1 MKAASISRIPAKL
14 TAGALA
20 LVLAAGIAP
29 CFLKAYG
36 YQDNSALGR
45 TKSMAGS
52 QHEIV
57 MLLIKKGEYEKA
69 AAEAYKIFALKWPD
83 DQEGLLL
90 NELLLLS
97 NQFVSNNQPA
107 ISLKLIENTSRGFK
121 QTRSRIAIL
130 KEKGYICK
138 KMGQDDK
145 AIDYFRQA
153 KELEGKD

>member
-1 MKAASISRIPAKL
+1 MKAASISYIPAKL

-20 LVLAAGIAP
+20 LMLVAGIAP
-29 CFLKAYG
+29 YFPKAYG
-36 YQDNSALGR
+36 HQEGSALGR

-69 AAEAYKIFALKWPD
+69 AAEADKIFAMKWPD
-83 DQEGLLL
+83 DQEALLL
-90 NELLLLS
+90 SELLLLS
-97 NQFVSNNQPA
+97 NQFVCSNQPA
-107 ISLKLIENTSRGFK
+107 ISLKLIEKNSRCFK

-130 KEKGYICK
+130 KEKGYVYK

-153 KELEGKD
+153 RELEDKD